1 MAKPEISPAV
11 LQFVLKRIDTV
22 TELETLLIMCAD
34 EARVWSV
41 DDIASRIYVPTPSA
55 AAVLH
60 GISVKGLISAD
71 DSGRGYRFSPANDE
85 VRQVVQQTAAEYRT
99 SLIPISTLIH
109 KKASG
114 PVQEFARA
122 FSLKKDD

>member
-1 MAKPEISPAV
+1 MAKADIPPAV
-11 LQFVLKRIDTV
+11 LQFILKRIDTV

-34 EARVWSV
+34 EARAWSV
-41 DDIASRIYVPTPSA
+41 DDIASRIYVPAPGA

-60 GISVKGLISAD
+60 GISVKGLVSAD
-71 DSGRGYRFSPANDE
+71 ASGRGYRFSPANDE
-85 VRQVVQQTAAEYRT
+85 LRQVVQQTDAAYRT
-99 SLIPISTLIH
+99 NLIPIATLIH
-109 KKASG
+109 NKASG